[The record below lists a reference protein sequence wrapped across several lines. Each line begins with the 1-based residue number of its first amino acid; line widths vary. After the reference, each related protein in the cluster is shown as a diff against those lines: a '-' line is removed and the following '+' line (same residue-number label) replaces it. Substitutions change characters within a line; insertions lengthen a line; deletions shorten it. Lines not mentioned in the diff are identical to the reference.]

1 MIAALTFSPGQVLMI
16 AVLILLFTLVAIW
29 GLFQGEHE
37 RVQRAK
43 ERQLRR
49 EIRRQP

>member
-1 MIAALTFSPGQVLMI
+1 VIAKLTFSPGQVLMI

-29 GLFQGEHE
+29 GLFQGEHD

>member
-1 MIAALTFSPGQVLMI
+1 MIAKLTFSPGQVLMI
-16 AVLILLFTLVAIW
+16 AILILLFTLVAIW
-29 GLFQGEHE
+29 GIFEGEHD

-43 ERQLRR
+43 DRQLKR

>member
-1 MIAALTFSPGQVLMI
+1 MIAALTFSPGQVLMFAI
-16 AVLILLFTLVAIW
+16 LGLLFTVVIVW
-29 GLFQGEHE
+29 GLFEGEAD
-37 RVQRAK
+37 RVKRAK